1 MSPIILHVATHCGI
15 GGAGRACL
23 RILDAQISV
32 GIDSRLLCLKSNR
45 LDLHIEVFE
54 PRSTL
59 DRLRLVQ
66 SLLNAS
72 RKYSRT
78 TNIPADMNQEI
89 DSGVIHTINASNC
102 DIVHLHWING
112 ALSVRD
118 ITLLRKPIVWTLHD
132 MWAFCGDA
140 HYAEDSGWMTSFH
153 GLPENH
159 PERLA
164 WQLKEKFWQEPY
176 QIVTPSQ
183 WLKGCVETSS
193 LMREWPTEVIPYPLC
208 SDTWYP
214 MDKVQ
219 ARHALG
225 LPIDKRLILFGA
237 VSGIRDPRKGFD
249 LLQAAIKH
257 LAQDKR
263 ELSLV
268 IFGDSVS
275 QDDLELG
282 LPICFLG
289 SIQDDETLRAIYSAA
304 DVFVAPS
311 RLEAFG
317 QTALEAQACGTPTVA
332 FDNSGLCDTIAH
344 KQTGYLAQAFDPV
357 DLARGIEW
365 ALDKMK
371 LNAPQFRLSCHR
383 RIKDE
388 FNYSVVGR
396 RYAELYKIIFNQKGI
411 NVATGSQ

>member
-1 MSPIILHVATHCGI
+1 MNPTVLHVATHGGI

-32 GIDSRLLCLKSNR
+32 GIDSRLLCLNSNR
-45 LDLHIEVFE
+45 LDPCIQVFE

-59 DRLRLVQ
+59 DRLQLVQ
-66 SLLNAS
+66 SLLSAS
-72 RKYSRT
+72 RKFSRAA
-78 TNIPADMNQEI
+78 NVP
-89 DSGVIHTINASNC
+89 DSSREVGLGVVSAINDSKC

-118 ITLLRKPIVWTLHD
+118 IALIRKPIVWTLHD

-140 HYAEDSGWMTSFH
+140 HYAEDSEWMTGFQ
-153 GLPENH
+153 GLTENH

-164 WQLKEKFWQEPY
+164 WQFKENFWRKPY
-176 QIVTPSQ
+176 QIVAPSQ
-183 WLKGCVETSS
+183 WLKDCVEAST
-193 LMREWPTEVIPYPLC
+193 LMRQWSTAVIPYPLC

-219 ARHALG
+219 ARKDLG

-249 LLQAAIKH
+249 LLRAAIQH

-268 IFGDSVS
+268 AFGDSVPK
-275 QDDLELG
+275 DDLELG
-282 LPICFLG
+282 LPICLLG

-317 QTALEAQACGTPTVA
+317 QTALEAQACGTPAVA
-332 FDNSGLCDTIAH
+332 FDNSGLRDTIAH

-357 DLARGIEW
+357 DLARGIDW
-365 ALDKMK
+365 VLDQMTM
-371 LNAPQFRLSCHR
+371 NVSQFRKSCHMR
-383 RIKDE
+383 VKDE
-388 FNYSVVGR
+388 FNYLVIGH
-396 RYAELYKIIFNQKGI
+396 RYAELYKIICNQKGI
-411 NVATGSQ
+411 NVATG

>member
-1 MSPIILHVATHCGI
+1 MSPAVLHVATHGGI

-32 GIDSRLLCLKSNR
+32 GIDSKLLCLKSNR
-45 LDLHIEVFE
+45 LDSHIQEFE
-54 PRSTL
+54 PRSTQ

-72 RKYSRT
+72 RKYSRAA
-78 TNIPADMNQEI
+78 NPPADSSKEI
-89 DSGVIHTINASNC
+89 DSGVVSAINASTC

-118 ITLLRKPIVWTLHD
+118 IALIRKPIVWTLHD

-140 HYAEDSGWMTSFH
+140 HYAEDCEWMISFQ
-153 GLPENH
+153 GLPDNH

-164 WQLKEKFWQEPY
+164 FQLKEKFWQEPC

-183 WLKGCVETSS
+183 WLKDCVEAST
-193 LMREWPTEVIPYPLC
+193 LMRESPTEVIPYPLC

-219 ARHALG
+219 ARQALG
-225 LPIDKRLILFGA
+225 LPIDKCLILFGA

-249 LLQAAIKH
+249 LFQAAIKH
-257 LAQDKR
+257 LSQDTR
-263 ELSLV
+263 DLSLV
-268 IFGDSVS
+268 AFGDSLPN
-275 QDDLELG
+275 DDLELG
-282 LPICFLG
+282 LQICLLG
-289 SIQDDETLRAIYSAA
+289 AIQDDETLRAIYSAA

-311 RLEAFG
+311 RLEALG
-317 QTALEAQACGTPTVA
+317 QTALEAQACGTPAVA
-332 FDNSGLCDTIAH
+332 FDNSGLRDTIAH

-357 DLARGIEW
+357 DLARGIDW
-365 ALDKMK
+365 ALDQMKM
-371 LNAPQFRLSCHR
+371 NASQFRRSCHM

-388 FNYSVVGR
+388 FNYSVVGH
-396 RYAELYKIIFNQKGI
+396 RYAELYKIICNQKGI
-411 NVATGSQ
+411 NVATG